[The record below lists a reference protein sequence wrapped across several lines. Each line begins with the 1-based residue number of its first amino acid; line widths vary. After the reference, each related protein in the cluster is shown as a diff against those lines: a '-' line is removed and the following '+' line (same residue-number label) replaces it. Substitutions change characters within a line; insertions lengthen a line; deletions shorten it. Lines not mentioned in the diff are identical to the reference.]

1 MQNEMDDSQ
10 HLARQRKGRWVVLSM
25 LIFFVAPIIAVI
37 AMYKL
42 DWRPQG
48 ASVGELI
55 TPAQLLQTPNALK
68 LSDGKMVSNEFWA
81 DKWSMVYVADVCEV
95 NCEAKLRNMRQI
107 HVSLYKEI
115 PRMQRVL
122 ITEQVSVT
130 NLKQI
135 HPELQVLN
143 GGAEALHQLH
153 EQFSEANSPAYRA
166 DKLYLV
172 DPRGFLMM
180 RYEPNV
186 DPALI
191 RKDIV
196 RLMKYSWAG

>member
-1 MQNEMDDSQ
+1 MQNEINDKQ
-10 HLARQRKGRWVVLSM
+10 YLERQRKGRWVVLSM
-25 LIFFVAPIIAVI
+25 LIFFVAPIVAVI

-55 TPAQLLQTPNALK
+55 TPAHLLQTPSSLK
-68 LSDGKMVSNEFWA
+68 TSDGQAVSAEFWM
-81 DKWSMVYVADVCEV
+81 DKWSMVYITDQCES
-95 NCEAKLRNMRQI
+95 NCKTKLKNMRQI

-122 ITEQVSVT
+122 ITKQVDVAD
-130 NLKQI
+130 LKQI
-135 HPELQVLN
+135 HPELQILN
-143 GGAEALHQLH
+143 ADEEALYHLH
-153 EQFSEANSPAYRA
+153 AQFAEVGASAYTA

-180 RYEPNV
+180 RYEPKV

>member
-1 MQNEMDDSQ
+1 MQDEMESNEYF
-10 HLARQRKGRWVVLSM
+10 ARQRKGRWIFLSM

-37 AMYKL
+37 AMYKF
-42 DWRPQG
+42 DWRPKG
-48 ASVGELI
+48 SSTGELI
-55 TPAQLLQTPNALK
+55 TPAYLLQIPSGLK
-68 LSDGKMVSNEFWA
+68 LNDGKEVGAELLK
-81 DKWSMVYVADVCEV
+81 DKWSMVHVAERCEERCKV
-95 NCEAKLRNMRQI
+95 KLHNMRQI

-122 ITEQVSVT
+122 ITSQAEVAE
-130 NLKQI
+130 LKQI
-135 HPELQVLN
+135 YPELLLVNQPVNEVSRLS
-143 GGAEALHQLH
+143 
-153 EQFSEANSPAYRA
+153 EQFNEDDVRANTA

-180 RYEPNV
+180 RYASNV

-196 RLMKYSWAG
+196 RLMKFSWAG

>member
-1 MQNEMDDSQ
+1 MQNEVENTQ
-10 HLARQRKGRWVVLSM
+10 YLERQRKGRWVLLSM
-25 LIFFVAPIIAVI
+25 LIFFVAPIVAVI
-37 AMYKL
+37 AMYKF

-48 ASVGELI
+48 RSVGELI
-55 TPAQLLQTPNALK
+55 TPAYLLQMPNLVK
-68 LSDGKMVSNEFWA
+68 RSDGKQIGAELWK
-81 DKWSMVYVADVCEV
+81 DKWSMVYVAEQCEEK
-95 NCEAKLRNMRQI
+95 CLEKLRNMRQI

-122 ITEQVSVT
+122 ITSQTDVAE
-130 NLKQI
+130 LKQM
-135 HPELQVLN
+135 HPELIVLN
-143 GGAEALHQLH
+143 QPVEVVEQLNA
-153 EQFSEANSPAYRA
+153 QFDETGVQASHA

-180 RYEPNV
+180 RYASDT

>member
-1 MQNEMDDSQ
+1 MQNEIDDSQ

-55 TPAQLLQTPNALK
+55 TPAYLLQTPKTLK
-68 LSDGKMVSNEFWA
+68 LSDGKVVNKEFWA
-81 DKWSMVYVADVCEV
+81 DKWSMVYVADVCAV
-95 NCEAKLRNMRQI
+95 SCKAKLRNMRQI

-122 ITEQVSVT
+122 ITEQADVAD
-130 NLKQI
+130 LKQI
-135 HPELQVLN
+135 HPELQILN
-143 GGAEALHQLH
+143 GDAGALSELH
-153 EQFSEANSPAYRA
+153 EQFSQKGAPAYKA
-166 DKLYLV
+166 DQLYLV

-180 RYEPNV
+180 RYAANA

>member
-1 MQNEMDDSQ
+1 MQIEVENNQYLE
-10 HLARQRKGRWVVLSM
+10 RQRKGRWVLLSM
-25 LIFFVAPIIAVI
+25 LIFFVAPIIAVV

-48 ASVGELI
+48 KSVGELI
-55 TPAQLLQTPNALK
+55 TPAYLLQMPKSVT
-68 LSDGKMVSNEFWA
+68 LSDGKQIGAEFWK
-81 DKWSMVYVADVCEV
+81 DKWSMVYVAKQCEK
-95 NCEAKLRNMRQI
+95 NCLNKLRNMRQI

-122 ITEQVSVT
+122 ITSQTDVT
-130 NLKQI
+130 ELKQM
-135 HPELQVLN
+135 HPELFVFNQPINAIEQLN
-143 GGAEALHQLH
+143 T
-153 EQFSEANSPAYRA
+153 QFEETGVQANHA

-180 RYEPNV
+180 RYAPEI

>member
-1 MQNEMDDSQ
+1 MQIEVDSNQ
-10 HLARQRKGRWVVLSM
+10 YLERQRKGRWVLLSM
-25 LIFFVAPIIAVI
+25 LIFFVAPIVAVV

-48 ASVGELI
+48 KSVGELI
-55 TPAQLLQTPNALK
+55 TPAYLLQMPNSVK
-68 LSDGKMVSNEFWA
+68 LSDGKQVGAAFWR
-81 DKWSMVYVADVCEV
+81 DKWSMVYVAKRCEE
-95 NCEAKLRNMRQI
+95 NCLVKLRNMRQI

-122 ITEQVSVT
+122 ITSQTEVT
-130 NLKQI
+130 ELKQT
-135 HPELQVLN
+135 HPELFVFNQPNNAIEQLN
-143 GGAEALHQLH
+143 T
-153 EQFSEANSPAYRA
+153 QFDETGVQANHA

-180 RYEPNV
+180 RYASEI

>member
-1 MQNEMDDSQ
+1 MQPEVESNEY
-10 HLARQRKGRWVVLSM
+10 LERQRKGRWMFLSM
-25 LIFFVAPIIAVI
+25 LIFFVAPIIAVV
-37 AMYKL
+37 AMYKF
-42 DWRPQG
+42 DWRPKG
-48 ASVGELI
+48 SSVGELI
-55 TPAQLLQTPNALK
+55 TPAHLLQAPSALK
-68 LSDGKMVSNEFWA
+68 LSDGKELSADFFK
-81 DKWSMVYVADVCEV
+81 DKWSMVQVVERCEES
-95 NCEAKLRNMRQI
+95 CKTKLHNMRQI

-122 ITEQVSVT
+122 ITSQTDVSE
-130 NLKQI
+130 LKQLY
-135 HPELQVLN
+135 PELLILN
-143 GGAEALHQLH
+143 QPLSAIDQLNT
-153 EQFSEANSPAYRA
+153 QFNEANVQANQA

-180 RYEPNV
+180 RYAATI